1 MRGGIPG
8 IASRGGDKRATRDD
22 EMDVEVLLQGL
33 TPSVHDHR
41 EADVA
46 TEVLPPEF
54 LQQLSSDID
63 EEIEEELLIESDQVI
78 ENVVDGENDM
88 EIMDGQDPFLLV
100 FEPLRLFEC
109 PTLGTVAILSGL
121 IVKLPILAYVT
132 HLYNPAECGSAAIQN
147 CTHGFGLLI
156 GKPMRLFILTN
167 MIAEDVS
174 QIVFHP

>member
-1 MRGGIPG
+1 M
-8 IASRGGDKRATRDD
+8 
-22 EMDVEVLLQGL
+22 LLHGL
-33 TPSVHDHR
+33 TPGMHDHR
-41 EADVA
+41 ETNLTAEIFL
-46 TEVLPPEF
+46 TELF
-54 LQQLSSDID
+54 QQLSGKLD
-63 EEIEEELLIESDQVI
+63 EQIEKQFLIESHQVI
-78 ENVVDGENDM
+78 ENMVDGEDDM
-88 EIMDGQDPFLLV
+88 EIVDGQDPFFLV

-109 PTLGTVAILSGL
+109 PTLGTVSILSGL